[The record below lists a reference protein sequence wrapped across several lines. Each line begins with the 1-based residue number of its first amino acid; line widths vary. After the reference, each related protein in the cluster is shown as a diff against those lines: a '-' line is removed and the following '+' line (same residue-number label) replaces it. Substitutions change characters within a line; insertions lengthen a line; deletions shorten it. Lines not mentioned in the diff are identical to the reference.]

1 MYLLLNYADMEKAL
15 KSSVYKRELLMFLK
29 DEWTSLTYAPHEL
42 HFVIGQDCFLYTV
55 HDGIVNRK
63 QVF

>member
-1 MYLLLNYADMEKAL
+1 MNYADMEKAL
-15 KSSVYKRELLMFLK
+15 KSSVFKRELLMFLK
-29 DEWTSLTYAPHEL
+29 DERTSLTYAPYLAGHEL
-42 HFVIGQDCFLYTV
+42 YFAIGQDCFLYTV